1 MKENPPAPPFG
12 MAEIS
17 VYADLVQV
25 YSPEDSN
32 LADRAGGFAT
42 RGLVTKF
49 SRSSRRR
56 MQQKLAKVR
65 GLTWGY
71 FATLT
76 YPDKFPQEPDVWHR
90 DLKVVIQRLQRLSW
104 SSMGMWRLELKTR
117 LSGEYEGWLA
127 PHFHLL
133 IFPTCPQNK
142 PKLAV
147 LRRWLRMAWYDVAH
161 DGDAHQGGAGTQI
174 DPITSRR
181 HAVNY
186 VNKYAA
192 KVEQSFSIIAPI
204 GRHWGVWGNMD
215 LSASV
220 RVLITHAQLVE
231 LKRVMRNWISATG
244 TKPSRAYARKLSR
257 APPAVGISL
266 FGLGDT
272 SHALFNDDCV
282 ATIFRMIEICH
293 RI

>member
-1 MKENPPAPPFG
+1 MKENPPPPPFG

-17 VYADLVQV
+17 VYADMVQV
-25 YSPEDSN
+25 YSPEDTS
-32 LADRAGGFAT
+32 LSDRVGGFPT
-42 RGLVTKF
+42 RGLVTVF

-56 MQQKLAKVR
+56 MQQKLSKIR
-65 GLTWGY
+65 GLKTGF

-76 YPDKFPQEPDVWHR
+76 YPDAFPQEPDIWHR
-90 DLKVVIQRLQRLSW
+90 DLKVLIQRLRRLSW
-104 SSMGMWRLELKTR
+104 ASMGMWRLELKPRKT
-117 LSGEYEGWLA
+117 GEYCGYLA

-133 IFPTCPQNK
+133 IFPTDPLK
-142 PKLAV
+142 SPRLAL

-161 DGDAHQGGAGTQI
+161 NSDTHQGRAGTQI

-181 HAVNY
+181 HAMNY

-192 KVEQSFSIIAPI
+192 KVEGSFSIIAPI

-215 LSASV
+215 LSASI
-220 RVLITHAQLVE
+220 RALITHAQLVE
-231 LKRVMRNWISATG
+231 LKRLMRRWLSAGGISARR
-244 TKPSRAYARKLSR
+244 SYARKLSR

-272 SHALFNDDCV
+272 SHASFNADCV
-282 ATIFRMIEICH
+282 ATIYRMIEICQQS
-293 RI
+293 